1 MPNIKSAKKRVLVSR
16 LRNEKNRAA
25 KSALKTKMIKF
36 DAALAQ
42 NGAAGAQAAYREAV
56 AGVDKAAAKGVWH
69 KNKAARKKS
78 QLAKK
83 LNAAQ

>member
-1 MPNIKSAKKRVLVSR
+1 MPNIKSAKKRVLVSS

-25 KSALKTKMIKF
+25 NTALKTKMKKF
-36 DAALAQ
+36 DAAVAQ

-83 LNAAQ
+83 LNAAE

>member
-1 MPNIKSAKKRVLVSR
+1 MPNIKSAKKRVLVSS

-25 KSALKTKMIKF
+25 KTALKTKMKKF
-36 DAALAQ
+36 DAAVAQ

-69 KNKAARKKS
+69 KNNAARKQS

-83 LNAAQ
+83 LNAAE